1 MEEVNEKSKV
11 DGSNKLGMVAENNL
25 EAFVSAN
32 YFSYSLDSLKQE
44 AIKKGYGGDL
54 FDRVYQRV
62 GNAEKNR
69 PKNLTNPKTQL
80 KDSTNKDLVLI
91 PIEKDKL
98 TKILKESENNLG
110 NFFAPT
116 QIMTYSFCII
126 LLLAL
131 GGSMFSS
138 FSIESFVSDAQ
149 NLEGE
154 ASSFKIGYPWIF
166 VTFSLLEEDPFIFS
180 FWEFLGDFIL
190 YILLSYIIDLILS
203 NSFRAIRG
211 SIKNANKEEISDVS
225 DLNQQGPISPK
236 VLEDKPSPMTS
247 KPSTTTSTQS
257 PISAKTAPIS
267 AKPSPMTGITNPK
280 N

>member
-11 DGSNKLGMVAENNL
+11 DGSNNIGIVSENNL

-62 GNAEKNR
+62 GNSEKNR
-69 PKNLTNPKTQL
+69 PKNLTNPTTQL

-138 FSIESFVSDAQ
+138 FSLESFVSDAQ

-166 VTFSLLEEDPFIFS
+166 VTFSLLEEDPFLFY

-190 YILLSYIIDLILS
+190 YILLSYIIDLTLS
-203 NSFRAIRG
+203 NSFRAIKG
-211 SIKNANKEEISDVS
+211 SIKNANKEEISDVL
-225 DLNQQGPISPK
+225 DLNQQGIISQN
-236 VLEDKPSPMTS
+236 LSEDKPSPIIS
-247 KPSTTTSTQS
+247 KLSPTTPTPS
-257 PISAKTAPIS
+257 PIVAKSSSIKES
-267 AKPSPMTGITNPK
+267 TNPK
-280 N
+280 K